1 MTTTVLIRKNSE
13 IKNKLPNHEK
23 YIIKPEFIN
32 LIAENFKA
40 RLQLILI
47 LKKLTSSY
55 KQISS
60 NKPKYLEV

>member
-1 MTTTVLIRKNSE
+1 MTTTVLVRKIIE

-23 YIIKPEFIN
+23 YITKPEFTK
-32 LIAENFKA
+32 LTAENFKA

-47 LKKLTSSY
+47 KKLTSSY
-55 KQISS
+55 KQITS